1 VSQTRSKLINMIQQY
16 LESDERPLY
25 VGKKGLFGVKGIEL
39 ITNRRI
45 LYVDIKKDKVGAKAY
60 LDPDEEALEIAGV
73 YTHDQYAHYQSEKEG
88 LPSCNALIVTNKR
101 LLLATANFKSP
112 EIEIIDDIL
121 LSEISHIDILHG
133 KVLASYVYML
143 ELGLKTEKL
152 PRFITISGWVG
163 DIDSQ
168 EEPEKVP
175 LEKFP
180 RALSRAAGIEFAVPK
195 IIEQTNE
202 RTIISLYIKN
212 GLEFPK
218 KCAQCGAQDR
228 ELQWV
233 TIEMPR
239 KTALKEALG
248 ANPMGELGIEEVKFH
263 IPYCQDCIK
272 GSRNAVAIGEFT
284 GVRAILVFN
293 NNIYAQ
299 DFVNVNRK

>member
-1 VSQTRSKLINMIQQY
+1 MIQQY

-60 LDPDEEALEIAGV
+60 LDPDEEVLEFRGV
-73 YTHDQYAHYQSEKEG
+73 YTHNQYAHYQSEKEG
-88 LPSCNALIVTNKR
+88 LPSFNALIVTNKR

-112 EIEIIDDIL
+112 EIEIVDDIL
-121 LSEISHIDILHG
+121 LSEISHIDIQHY
-133 KVLASYVYML
+133 KVIGYYRYFL
-143 ELGLKTEKL
+143 ELGLKTEKV
-152 PRFITISGWVG
+152 PRFIEIFGWVG

-168 EEPEKVP
+168 EESEKVL
-175 LEKFP
+175 LEKLP

-195 IIEQTNE
+195 LIEQTNE
-202 RTIISLYIKN
+202 KTIISLYIKN

-233 TIEMPR
+233 TIKMPR
-239 KTALKEALG
+239 STALREAFG
-248 ANPMGELGIEEVKFH
+248 ADTTGHLLGIEEAKFH

-293 NNIYAQ
+293 NSIYAQ
-299 DFVNVNRK
+299 DFVNANRK